1 MDNSILDKYI
11 IGRVEPQIYAFTTGT
26 VPNYLKVGDTYRP
39 LEQRLGEWRRY
50 FPDLEKKYAAIS
62 KVDKD
67 VYFRDFAIHEFLEN
81 KRHYHRLLPTDIEGL
96 PYYSREFF
104 EHATAKDVEDAVVDI
119 RKAFEENKDKY
130 QFYTFEERPTA
141 MTFTYKRGN
150 KPYELR
156 PNQKATVLNFT
167 KAVKKGRNNLLMYA
181 VMRFGKTFT
190 ALSCALTS
198 SRYKSILVVS
208 GKADVKMEWK
218 KTVEG
223 IKNFEGFDFL
233 DSALLARNPH
243 AINDALEQG
252 HRPIV
257 FLTLQDLSGE
267 TIKTK
272 HEDVFSRQWDM
283 LIIDE
288 THYGARAEAYGKVLR
303 GSKKELKAEMK
314 YTESSDD
321 YENSEE
327 LKSLRAAIRI
337 HLSGT
342 PYRIL
347 MGSEFQKEDIIA
359 FYQFSDIVK
368 DKERWDEKHVN
379 DDDYNEWDNPYYGFP
394 QMIRF
399 AFNVNTSSMK
409 RMEELRKN
417 KVEYALNELLRPKV
431 TMKEKNGLH
440 QQFIYEEEVLDL
452 LMAIDGSKE
461 DGNILG
467 FLNDE
472 RIKRG
477 KLCRHIVCVLPYRAS
492 CDAFESLVKKH
503 KKEFKNLS
511 QYEIL
516 NITGVENEGIFKDVR
531 SVKDRIEDMEKLGKK
546 TITLTVNRML
556 TGTTV
561 EQWDTMIYLKDT
573 ASPQEYDQAI
583 FRLQNQYIREYKDE
597 QGNVIKYNM
606 KPQTLLVDFEPGR
619 MFRMQEAKAQI
630 YNVNTDKKGNS
641 KLSGRIAEELRISP
655 IIMVNKDKLKEVE
668 PNDILEAVNTYSA
681 NKSIMD
687 EATDIPVDGALLSN
701 VDVLSAL
708 KSLYPIDAKKGI
720 KIRASKGDGEDL
732 DIDEPTGKSDDEKDK
747 TSVMSAENA
756 SADESKELQKKLSTF
771 YSLILFFAFLTD
783 SKVASLDDVIKVID
797 GKDNGRIAKN
807 VGLTKTVLQIMRS
820 VINPFVLSDLDY
832 KISHMNQLAH
842 DKSIVAS
849 ERVDRAMKKFGRLST
864 SEVVTPAWVADM
876 MVGYLPADKIRNE
889 MKILDIAAKQGEFAN
904 ALYKAYGAKLKN
916 SIYSLPT
923 SPLTYEFTRKV
934 YSLLGLPVAHVIEEF
949 NTYDLLNDKKK
960 DILMNNLKQLGT
972 SVIIGNPPYQDN
984 AVGDQKT
991 YNGPLY
997 NIFLD
1002 CAYNVAGVVEM
1013 IHPARF
1019 LTNAGSTPKSWNKK
1033 MLEDKHLKVMDFRQ
1047 NAQDL
1052 FEGLQLT
1059 GGLAVTYR
1067 DLAETFS
1074 AINTFMPYPE
1084 LDNICKKVSA
1094 DKEFQPMSDVVVS
1107 RTAYRFTD
1115 LMHAEHPEAL
1125 ALLSKGHPYDVS
1137 TNIFDRLPQLFY
1149 DENPNDGKEYIAL
1162 LGRLNNKRTV
1172 KYIQRD
1178 YIRPVVNL
1186 DSYKLF
1192 LSKADGAAGQIGNPI
1207 PARIIGKPEIGVP
1220 GMGNTES
1227 FISIGKCDSEYEV
1240 RALYKYIATRF
1251 ARALLGALKTTQDI
1265 TPEKWKYVPQ
1275 QNFCEHSDIDWSLS
1289 VDEIDAL
1296 LCKKYKLSAAERD
1309 FIHDKVK
1316 SMTVEYEA

>member
-1 MDNSILDKYI
+1 MDYSVLDKYI

-39 LEQRLGEWRRY
+39 LEQRLGEWRSF
-50 FPDLEKKYAAIS
+50 FPDLEKKYAAVS

-81 KRHYHRLLPTDIEGL
+81 ERHYHRLLPTDMDGL
-96 PYYSREFF
+96 PYYSKEFF
-104 EHATAKDVEDAVVDI
+104 EHATVKDVEDAMADV

-130 QFYTFEERPTA
+130 QFYTFAERPTA
-141 MTFTYKRGN
+141 MTFTFKRGD
-150 KPYELR
+150 KLYELR
-156 PNQKATVLNFT
+156 PNQKATVHNFT
-167 KAVKKGRNNLLMYA
+167 TAVKKGRNNLLMYA

-190 ALSCALTS
+190 ALACAQTS
-198 SRYKSILVVS
+198 NRYKSILVVS

-233 DSALLARNPH
+233 DSAQLARNPH
-243 AINDALEQG
+243 AVNDALKRG
-252 HRPIV
+252 HRPVV

-267 TIKTK
+267 TIKVK
-272 HEDVFSRQWDM
+272 HQDIFSRQWDM

-314 YTESSDD
+314 YAEPSDD

-327 LKSLRAAIRI
+327 LKSLRATVRI

-347 MGSEFQKEDIIA
+347 MGDEFDKEDIIA

-368 DKERWDEKHVN
+368 DKDKWDMEHLN
-379 DDDYNEWDNPYYGFP
+379 ADDTNEWDNPYYGFP

-399 AFNVNTSSMK
+399 AFNVNASSMK
-409 RMEELRKN
+409 RMEQLRKH
-417 KVEYALNELLRPKV
+417 KVEYALNELLRPKAM
-431 TMKEKNGLH
+431 MKDKDGLH
-440 QQFIYEEEVLDL
+440 QQFVYGKEVLDL

-467 FLNDE
+467 FLDDE

-492 CDAFESLVKKH
+492 CDAFESLVKEH
-503 KKEFKNLS
+503 KEDFKNLS

-516 NITGVENEGIFKDVR
+516 NIAGVENEGMFKDALA
-531 SVKDRIEDMEKLGKK
+531 VKDRIEELEKQGKK

-573 ASPQEYDQAI
+573 ESPQEYDQAI

-655 IIMVNKDKLKEVE
+655 IIMLNKDKLKEVE
-668 PNDILEAVNTYSA
+668 PNDILEAVNAYSA

-701 VDVLSAL
+701 EDVLSAL

-720 KIRASKGDGEDL
+720 KMPASKGEGDDF
-732 DIDEPTGKSDDEKDK
+732 DTDEPTGNPEREKDDGE
-747 TSVMSAENA
+747 TSSTDN
-756 SADESKELQKKLSTF
+756 SSKDEGKELLKKLSTF

-783 SKVASLDDVIKVID
+783 SKVASLDDVIKVIN
-797 GKDNGRIAKN
+797 GKDNSRIAKN
-807 VGLTKTVLQIMRS
+807 VGLTKAVLLAMRS

-864 SEVVTPAWVADM
+864 SEIVTPAWVADM
-876 MVGYLPADKIRNE
+876 MVGYLPADKIKKGT
-889 MKILDIAAKQGEFAN
+889 KILDIAAKQGEFDN
-904 ALYKAYGAKLKN
+904 ALYKAYGDKLKN

-960 DILMNNLKQLGT
+960 DILMGVLKQLNANM
-972 SVIIGNPPYQDN
+972 VIGNPPYQDN
-984 AVGDQKT
+984 AVGEQKT

-1002 CAYNVAGVVEM
+1002 RAYEVSGVVEM

-1019 LTNAGSTPKSWNKK
+1019 LTNAGSTPKAWNKK
-1033 MLEDKHLKVMDFRQ
+1033 MLEDPHLAIQ
-1047 NAQDL
+1047 NYWGKSIFDDTEIKGGVVISLRNIEAKKEPIGL
-1052 FEGLQLT
+1052 FT
-1059 GGLAVTYR
+1059 
-1067 DLAETFS
+1067 
-1074 AINTFMPYPE
+1074 PYPE
-1084 LDNICKKVSA
+1084 LNSMLRSVINHKDFK
-1094 DKEFQPMSDVVVS
+1094 PMSSIVIT

-1115 LMHAEHPEAL
+1115 KMHEDHPEAL
-1125 ALLSKGHPYDVS
+1125 GQLSNGHPYDVS
-1137 TNIFDRLPQLFY
+1137 TNIFERLPQVFF
-1149 DENPNDGKEYIAL
+1149 DKKPSDGNDYIRI
-1162 LGRLNNKRTV
+1162 LGREDNTRV
-1172 KYIQRD
+1172 MKYVRRD
-1178 YIRPVVNL
+1178 YIRPVENL
-1186 DSYKLF
+1186 DSYKIF
-1192 LSKADGAAGQIGNPI
+1192 MASANAN
-1207 PARIIGKPEIGVP
+1207 GVFGETLTPPLVGEP
-1220 GMGNTES
+1220 GVGNTET
-1227 FISIGKCDSEYEV
+1227 FISIGNFISEKEAEAV
-1240 RALYKYIATRF
+1240 RKYVATRF
-1251 ARALLGALKTTQDI
+1251 VRALLGVLKSTHHL
-1265 TPEKWKYVPQ
+1265 TPETWKYVPQ
-1275 QNFCEHSDIDWSLS
+1275 QNFSECSDIDWNLS
-1289 VDEIDAL
+1289 IDEIDAL

-1316 SMTVEYEA
+1316 PMDVDDNI

>member
-1 MDNSILDKYI
+1 MDYSVLDKYI
-11 IGRVEPQIYAFTTGT
+11 IGRVEPQIYAFATGT

-39 LEQRLGEWRRY
+39 LEQRLGEWRRF
-50 FPDLEKKYAAIS
+50 FPDLEKKFAAVS

-67 VYFRDFAIHEFLEN
+67 VYFRDFAIHEFLESE
-81 KRHYHRLLPTDIEGL
+81 RHYHRLLPTDMEGL
-96 PYYSREFF
+96 PYYSKEFF
-104 EHATAKDVEDAVVDI
+104 EHATAKDVEDAMTDI

-141 MTFTYKRGN
+141 MVFTYKRGD
-150 KPYELR
+150 KLYELR
-156 PNQKATVLNFT
+156 PNQKATVLNFS

-198 SRYKSILVVS
+198 NRYKSILVVS

-233 DSALLARNPH
+233 DSTLLARNPH

-252 HRPIV
+252 HRPVV
-257 FLTLQDLSGE
+257 FLTLQDLSGD

-272 HEDVFSRQWDM
+272 HQDVFSRQWDL

-303 GSKKELKAEMK
+303 GSKKELKAELK
-314 YTESSDD
+314 YAETSDD

-327 LKSLRAAIRI
+327 LKSLRASVRI

-347 MGSEFQKEDIIA
+347 MGSEFDKEDIIA

-368 DKERWDEKHVN
+368 DKDRWDEEHIN
-379 DDDYNEWDNPYYGFP
+379 TDDYNEWDNPYYGFP

-399 AFNVNTSSMK
+399 AFNVNASSMK

-417 KVEYALNELLRPKV
+417 KVEYALNELLRPKS
-431 TMKEKNGLH
+431 TMKDKDGLH
-440 QQFIYEEEVLDL
+440 LQFVYEKEVLDL
-452 LMAIDGSKE
+452 LMAIDGSQE

-467 FLNDE
+467 FLDDE

-492 CDAFESLVKKH
+492 CDAFESLIKEH
-503 KKEFKNLS
+503 KEEFKNLC

-516 NITGVENEGIFKDVR
+516 NITGVENEGMFKDVR
-531 SVKDRIEDMEKLGKK
+531 AVKDKIEEMEKQGKK

-597 QGNVIKYNM
+597 QGNVIRYNM

-641 KLSGRIAEELRISP
+641 KLSERIAEELRISP
-655 IIMVNKDKLKEVE
+655 VIMVNKDKLKEVE
-668 PNDILEAVNTYSA
+668 PNDILEAVNAYSA

-687 EATDIPVDGALLSN
+687 EATDIPVDGTLLSN
-701 VDVLSAL
+701 DDVLSVL

-720 KIRASKGDGEDL
+720 KMRATKGDGEDM
-732 DIDEPTGKSDDEKDK
+732 DIDEPTGESEDEKDI
-747 TSVMSAENA
+747 TSVKSTENT
-756 SADESKELQKKLSTF
+756 SADDGKELQKKLSTF

-783 SKVASLDDVIKVID
+783 SKVVSLDDVIKVID
-797 GKDNGRIAKN
+797 GKDNARIAKN
-807 VGLTKTVLQIMRS
+807 VGLTKTVLQTMRS

-842 DKSIVAS
+842 DNSIVAS
-849 ERVDRAMKKFGRLST
+849 ERVNRAMKKFGRLST

-876 MVGYLPADKIRNE
+876 MVGYLPADKIKKGT
-889 MKILDIAAKQGEFAN
+889 KILDIAAKQGEFAN
-904 ALYKAYGAKLKN
+904 ALYKAYGDKLRN

-934 YSLLGLPVAHVIEEF
+934 YSLLGLPVAHVIENF

-960 DILMNNLKQLGT
+960 DILMNSLKQLGT
-972 SVIIGNPPYQDN
+972 SMIIGNPPYQDN
-984 AVGDQKT
+984 AVGEQKT

-1019 LTNAGSTPKSWNKK
+1019 LTNAGSTPKAWNKK
-1033 MLEDKHLKVMDFRQ
+1033 MLEDKHLAIQ
-1047 NAQDL
+1047 NYWGKSIFDDTEIKGGVAISLRNIGVKKNPIGL
-1052 FEGLQLT
+1052 FT
-1059 GGLAVTYR
+1059 
-1067 DLAETFS
+1067 
-1074 AINTFMPYPE
+1074 PYPE
-1084 LDNICKKVSA
+1084 LNSMLQSVINRKDFK
-1094 DKEFQPMSDVVVS
+1094 PMSNIVIT

-1115 LMHAEHPEAL
+1115 KMHEDHPEAL
-1125 ALLSKGHPYDVS
+1125 EQLSNGHPYDVS
-1137 TNIFDRLPQLFY
+1137 TNIFERLPQVFF
-1149 DENPNDGKEYIAL
+1149 DEKPNDDNDYIRI
-1162 LGRLNNKRTV
+1162 LGREDNARV
-1172 KYIQRD
+1172 MKYVRRD
-1178 YIRPVVNL
+1178 YIRPVGNL
-1186 DSYKLF
+1186 DSYKIFMASANANGIFGETLTSP
-1192 LSKADGAAGQIGNPI
+1192 LIGEP
-1207 PARIIGKPEIGVP
+1207 GV
-1220 GMGNTES
+1220 GNTET
-1227 FISIGKCDSEYEV
+1227 FISIGKFANRQEAEAA
-1240 RALYKYIATRF
+1240 RKYVATRF
-1251 ARALLGALKTTQDI
+1251 VRALLGVLKSTHHL
-1265 TPEKWKYVPQ
+1265 TPETWRYVPQ
-1275 QNFCEHSDIDWSLS
+1275 QDFSEHSDIDWSLS

-1316 SMTVEYEA
+1316 SMTVE

>member
-1 MDNSILDKYI
+1 MDYSVLDKYI
-11 IGRVEPQIYAFTTGT
+11 IGRVEPQIYAFATGT

-39 LEQRLGEWRRY
+39 LEQRLGEWRRF
-50 FPDLEKKYAAIS
+50 FPDLEKKFAAVS

-67 VYFRDFAIHEFLEN
+67 VYFRDFAIHEFLESE
-81 KRHYHRLLPTDIEGL
+81 RHYHRLLPTDMEAL
-96 PYYSREFF
+96 PYYSKEFF
-104 EHATAKDVEDAVVDI
+104 EHATAKDVEDAMTDI

-141 MTFTYKRGN
+141 MVFTYKRGD
-150 KPYELR
+150 KLYELR
-156 PNQKATVLNFT
+156 PNQKATVLNFS

-243 AINDALEQG
+243 AINDTLEQG

-272 HEDVFSRQWDM
+272 HADVFSRQWDM

-288 THYGARAEAYGKVLR
+288 THYGARAETYGKVLR

-327 LKSLRAAIRI
+327 LKSLRATIRI

-347 MGSEFQKEDIIA
+347 MGSEFDKEDIIA

-368 DKERWDEKHVN
+368 DKDRWDEEHIN
-379 DDDYNEWDNPYYGFP
+379 ADDYNEWDNPYYGFP

-399 AFNVNTSSMK
+399 AFNVNASSMK

-417 KVEYALNELLRPKV
+417 KVEYALNELLRPKS
-431 TMKEKNGLH
+431 TMKDKDGLH
-440 QQFIYEEEVLDL
+440 LQFVYEKEVLDL
-452 LMAIDGSKE
+452 LMAIDGSQE

-467 FLNDE
+467 FLDDE

-492 CDAFESLVKKH
+492 CDAFESLIKEH
-503 KKEFKNLS
+503 KEEFKNLC

-516 NITGVENEGIFKDVR
+516 NITGVENEGMFKDVR
-531 SVKDRIEDMEKLGKK
+531 AVKDKIEEMEKQGKK

-597 QGNVIKYNM
+597 LGNIIKYNM

-668 PNDILEAVNTYSA
+668 PNDILEAVNAYSA
-681 NKSIMD
+681 DKSIMD
-687 EATDIPVDGALLSN
+687 EATDIPVDGTLLSN
-701 VDVLSAL
+701 DDVLSVL

-720 KIRASKGDGEDL
+720 KMRATKGDGEDM
-732 DIDEPTGKSDDEKDK
+732 DIDEPTGESGDDKDK
-747 TSVMSAENA
+747 TSVTSTENT
-756 SADESKELQKKLSTF
+756 SVDEGKELQKKLSTF

-783 SKVASLDDVIKVID
+783 SKVASLDDVIKVIN
-797 GKDNGRIAKN
+797 GKDNARIAKN
-807 VGLTKTVLQIMRS
+807 VGLTKAVLLTMRS
-820 VINPFVLSDLDY
+820 VINPFVLSDSDY
-832 KISHMNQLAH
+832 KISHMNQLSH
-842 DKSIVAS
+842 DTSIAAN

-864 SEVVTPAWVADM
+864 SEIVTPAWVADM
-876 MVGYLPADKIRNE
+876 MVGYLPADKIKKDT
-889 MKILDIAAKQGEFAN
+889 KILDIAAKQGEFAN
-904 ALYKAYGAKLKN
+904 ALYKAYGDKLKN

-934 YSLLGLPVAHVIEEF
+934 YSLLGLPVAHIIENF

-960 DILMNNLKQLGT
+960 NILMDSLKQLGT
-972 SVIIGNPPYQDN
+972 SMIIGNPPYQDN
-984 AVGDQKT
+984 AVGEQKT

-1002 CAYNVAGVVEM
+1002 RAYDVSGVVEM

-1019 LTNAGSTPKSWNKK
+1019 LTNAGSTPKAWNKK
-1033 MLEDKHLKVMDFRQ
+1033 MLEDKHLAIQ
-1047 NAQDL
+1047 NYWGKSIFDDTEIKGGVAISLRNIGVKKNPIGL
-1052 FEGLQLT
+1052 FT
-1059 GGLAVTYR
+1059 
-1067 DLAETFS
+1067 
-1074 AINTFMPYPE
+1074 PYPE
-1084 LDNICKKVSA
+1084 LNSMLQSVINRKDFK
-1094 DKEFQPMSDVVVS
+1094 PMSNIVIT

-1115 LMHAEHPEAL
+1115 KMHEDHPEAL
-1125 ALLSKGHPYDVS
+1125 EQLSNGHPYDVS
-1137 TNIFDRLPQLFY
+1137 TNIFERLPQVFF
-1149 DENPNDGKEYIAL
+1149 DEKPNDGNEYIRI
-1162 LGRLNNKRTV
+1162 LGREDNARVMKFVR
-1172 KYIQRD
+1172 RD
-1178 YIRPVVNL
+1178 YIRPVENL
-1186 DSYKLF
+1186 DSYKIFMASANANGIFGETLTSP
-1192 LSKADGAAGQIGNPI
+1192 LIGEP
-1207 PARIIGKPEIGVP
+1207 GV
-1220 GMGNTES
+1220 GNTET
-1227 FISIGKCDSEYEV
+1227 FISIGDFASGAEAEAA
-1240 RALYKYIATRF
+1240 RKYVATRF
-1251 ARALLGALKTTQDI
+1251 VRALLGVLKSTHHL
-1265 TPEKWKYVPQ
+1265 TPETWKYVPQ
-1275 QNFCEHSDIDWSLS
+1275 QDFSEHSDIDWSLS

-1296 LCKKYKLSAAERD
+1296 LCKKYKLSTAERE

-1316 SMTVEYEA
+1316 PMNVDCTA